1 MRIVSLIKVF
11 LSLYAFS
18 YTLYYSIYL
27 TNCSKVVEQSLLTH
41 YTKLSILF
49 NSLTGLKPLITGKSL
64 LSISH
69 PLLKS
74 LGTSGHLLNFASLFN
89 SSRAKLVLF
98 FFILF
103 TTITEFL
110 PIYQQPE
117 PNPSKFQ
124 RLFIHSASLLSFYLT
139 IN

>member
-1 MRIVSLIKVF
+1 MSLVKF
-11 LSLYAFS
+11 LLSLYGFF

-27 TNCSKVVEQSLLTH
+27 TSCSKGVEQALLTH

-64 LSISH
+64 VSISH
-69 PLLKS
+69 LLLKS
-74 LGTSGHLLNFASLFN
+74 LGTSGHLLNFASSFN
-89 SSRAKLVLF
+89 SKRAKLALF
-98 FFILF
+98 SFILF
-103 TTITEFL
+103 TTVTEFL

-117 PNPSKFQ
+117 PNPIKFQ
-124 RLFIHSASLLSFYLT
+124 RLFIHSTALLSFYLT